1 MQGEVQVGYKEWFL
15 LGKSSDSLAQAAQ
28 GGGGVT
34 VPEGVQVEWRCGSEG
49 HGHWTW
55 WGWVGIGFEDPSSL
69 SDSMI

>member
-15 LGKSSDSLAQAAQ
+15 LGKSGDSLARAAQ
-28 GGGGVT
+28 GGGGVA

-49 HGHWTW
+49 HGRWTW